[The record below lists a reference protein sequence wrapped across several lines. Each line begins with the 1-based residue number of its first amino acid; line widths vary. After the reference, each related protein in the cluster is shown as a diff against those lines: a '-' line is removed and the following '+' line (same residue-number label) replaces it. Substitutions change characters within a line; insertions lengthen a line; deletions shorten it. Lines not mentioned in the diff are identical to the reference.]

1 MRTDALDSNDPFSK
15 IDDLVVEHMSRI
27 LGPTLLRR
35 FEGGPK
41 QNIALRSSLNRNRY
55 LKQGAEYG
63 TSFCRL
69 PPVTNCSLRQHF
81 IKDGTL
87 YDPPFGVLTT
97 SP

>member
-15 IDDLVVEHMSRI
+15 IDGLVVDHMSRI

-35 FEGGPK
+35 FEGEPK

-55 LKQGAEYG
+55 LKQGAKCG
-63 TSFCRL
+63 TSLRSL
-69 PPVTNCSLRQHF
+69 PPVTNCWLRHDG
-81 IKDGTL
+81 IKEGTR